1 MTMEAGLELNKLIAV
16 EVMGAEVADTMS
28 DAMVAGG
35 AWPYYLIDGQ
45 IRDLPDYSDNDAA
58 ACQVLDRMYS
68 DGWTVDVGSL
78 ALVPRGWRSHMTN
91 TFCDDFYTH
100 PRSVEANGD
109 TRALAIC
116 LAALKAKGVEV
127 S

>member
-1 MTMEAGLELNKLIAV
+1 MEAGPELNQLIAV
-16 EVMGAEVADTMS
+16 EVMGAEA
-28 DAMVAGG
+28 AGTLNVLWRLSG
-35 AWPYYLIDGQ
+35 GPPYYLIDGQ

-127 S
+127 P